1 MNSLGAEFEKLPLF
15 KEEVNIEFVEKKSD
29 DEIIMRVY
37 ERGSKET
44 LACGTGACA
53 GWFAAI
59 VKNNLCKQ
67 NDKIA
72 VNLLGG
78 KLTISFEEG

>member
-1 MNSLGAEFEKLPLF
+1 
-15 KEEVNIEFVEKKSD
+15 
-29 DEIIMRVY
+29 MRVY

-53 GWFAAI
+53 AVSAM